1 MFQIVKYNLLI
12 PFLYDS
18 EQQYKLFE
26 DRIASSKED
35 IKECIEK
42 GDFASAIWF
51 HSCFRSKPLER
62 NYQMAGSPL
71 LIDERYKM
79 TRIEL
84 DPIARNRIGLHKNE
98 NVAYRLERNNITF
111 SIPKIRLLFTNNRIG
126 FIQVEILAKNL
137 DEAASRR
144 MGYVFS
150 KVTGNQPRLSYQK
163 KYRKMKVK
171 T

>member
-18 EQQYKLFE
+18 EHQYKLCE
-26 DRIASSKED
+26 DRIDLSTEV

-42 GDFASAIWF
+42 GDFSSRTWF
-51 HSCFRSKPLER
+51 QSCFRSKPLER

-79 TRIEL
+79 TRVEL
-84 DPIARNRIGLHKNE
+84 DSIVRNRIGIHKNE
-98 NVAYRLERNNITF
+98 NVVYRLERDNITF

-137 DEAASRR
+137 DESASRR
-144 MGYVFS
+144 MGYVF
-150 KVTGNQPRLSYQK
+150 
-163 KYRKMKVK
+163 
-171 T
+171 